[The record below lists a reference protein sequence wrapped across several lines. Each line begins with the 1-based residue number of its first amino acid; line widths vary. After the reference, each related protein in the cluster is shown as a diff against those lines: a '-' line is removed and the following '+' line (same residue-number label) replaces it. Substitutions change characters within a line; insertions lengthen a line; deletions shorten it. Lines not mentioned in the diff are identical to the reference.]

1 MRVNFLK
8 FSQCVLGLSAFGR
21 LYVLISKMDSFII
34 VKSHKRYNVSHEGML
49 TALDPCES
57 PASMHLAIRELECE
71 CKFLYNFN
79 CRPDCPNRT
88 PTNAPGKKK
97 SKKEKEAYD
106 KARNEFRNDAEKK
119 LGLRIGMLYTVHTML
134 QKLSKCEV

>member
-1 MRVNFLK
+1 M
-8 FSQCVLGLSAFGR
+8 
-21 LYVLISKMDSFII
+21 
-34 VKSHKRYNVSHEGML
+34 SHEGML
-49 TALDPCES
+49 TAVDPCES
-57 PASMHLAIRELECE
+57 TGGMHLAIRELECE

-106 KARNEFRNDAEKK
+106 RERNEFRINAEKK
-119 LGLRIGMLYTVHTML
+119 LGLRIGMMTTVWTFRDF
-134 QKLSKCEV
+134 LSI

>member
-1 MRVNFLK
+1 
-8 FSQCVLGLSAFGR
+8 
-21 LYVLISKMDSFII
+21 
-34 VKSHKRYNVSHEGML
+34 ML
-49 TALDPCES
+49 TAVDPCES
-57 PASMHLAIRELECE
+57 TGGMHLAIRELECE

-79 CRPDCPNRT
+79 IRPDCPNRT

-119 LGLRIGMLYTVHTML
+119 LGLRIGML
-134 QKLSKCEV
+134 

>member
-79 CRPDCPNRT
+79 CRPDCPNRI

-106 KARNEFRNDAEKK
+106 RERNEFRNNAEKK
-119 LGLRIGMLYTVHTML
+119 LGLRIGMLSTVWTFKDFL
-134 QKLSKCEV
+134 